1 MRIYEVICDCDNYG
15 VFISFKRAIRFIKE
29 ELLPQLF
36 GVKPD
41 TEESN
46 RVLNEIKDDFDYDYY
61 YIWIIGYSVNTE
73 EE

>member
-1 MRIYEVICDCDNYG
+1 MRIYEVICERDNYG
-15 VFISFKRAIRFIKE
+15 VFTSFKRAIRFIKE

-36 GVKPD
+36 GVKSD

-46 RVLNEIKDDFDYDYY
+46 RVLNEIKDHFDCDDYD
-61 YIWIIGYSVNTE
+61 IWIISYSVNTE

>member
-1 MRIYEVICDCDNYG
+1 MRIYEVICDCENYDT
-15 VFISFKRAIRFIKE
+15 FISFKRAIRFIKE
-29 ELLPQLF
+29 ELLPQLY

-46 RVLNEIKDDFDYDYY
+46 RVLNEIKDHFDCDDYD
-61 YIWIIGYSVNTE
+61 IWIISSSVNTE

>member
-1 MRIYEVICDCDNYG
+1 MRIYEVICDCDDCG
-15 VFISFKRAIRFIKE
+15 TFISFKRAIRFIKE

-46 RVLNEIKDDFDYDYY
+46 RVLNEIKDHFNCDDYD
-61 YIWIIGYSVNTE
+61 IWIMSYSVNTE

>member
-1 MRIYEVICDCDNYG
+1 MEIYEVICDCENCG
-15 VFISFKRAIRFIKE
+15 VFTNFKRAIRFIKE
-29 ELLPQLF
+29 ELLSQIF

-46 RVLNEIKDDFDYDYY
+46 RVLNEIKDHLVCDDYD
-61 YIWIIGYSVNTE
+61 IWIISYSVNTE

>member
-1 MRIYEVICDCDNYG
+1 MIIYEVICDCDNYG
-15 VFISFKRAIRFIKE
+15 VFTSFKRAIRFIKE

-36 GVKPD
+36 GVRPD

-46 RVLNEIKDDFDYDYY
+46 RVLNEIKDHFDCDDYD
-61 YIWIIGYSVNTE
+61 IWIMSYSVNTE

>member
-15 VFISFKRAIRFIKE
+15 VFTSFKRAIRFIKE

-41 TEESN
+41 TEESDG
-46 RVLNEIKDDFDYDYY
+46 VLNEIKDHFDCDDYD
-61 YIWIIGYSVNTE
+61 IWIMSYSVNTE

>member
-15 VFISFKRAIRFIKE
+15 VFTSFKRAIRFIKD

-36 GVKPD
+36 GVRPD

-46 RVLNEIKDDFDYDYY
+46 RVLNEIKDHFDCDDYC
-61 YIWIIGYSVNTE
+61 IWINSCSVNTE

>member
-1 MRIYEVICDCDNYG
+1 MRIYEVICDCDNCG
-15 VFISFKRAIRFIKE
+15 VFTSFKRAIRFIKE

-46 RVLNEIKDDFDYDYY
+46 RVLNEIKDHFDCVDYD
-61 YIWIIGYSVNTE
+61 IWIMNYSVNTE

>member
-1 MRIYEVICDCDNYG
+1 MRIYEVICDCENCG
-15 VFISFKRAIRFIKE
+15 AFTNFKRAIRFIKD

-46 RVLNEIKDDFDYDYY
+46 RVLNEIKDHFDCDDYD
-61 YIWIIGYSVNTE
+61 IWIISSSVNTE

>member
-1 MRIYEVICDCDNYG
+1 MEIYEVICDCDNYG
-15 VFISFKRAIRFIKE
+15 TFTSFKRAMRFIKE

-36 GVKPD
+36 DVKPD

-46 RVLNEIKDDFDYDYY
+46 WILNEIEDHFNCDDYCV
-61 YIWIIGYSVNTE
+61 WISSYSVNTE